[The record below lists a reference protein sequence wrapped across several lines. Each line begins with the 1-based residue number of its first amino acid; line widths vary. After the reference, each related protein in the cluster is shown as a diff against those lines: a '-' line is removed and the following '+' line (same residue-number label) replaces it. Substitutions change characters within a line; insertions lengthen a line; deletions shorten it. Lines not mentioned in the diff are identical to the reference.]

1 MYTGFTDG
9 VTGFTETVTGFT
21 DPDKLSYDRSGPPQ
35 TSGNDVLS
43 LDIDTAG
50 LQLSNPSGVLKN
62 IKNSWRNLSLK
73 NIKKHIFDFSIF
85 RKI

>member
-1 MYTGFTDG
+1 MYTNPLVFWRDLQIVYTGFTDG
-9 VTGFTETVTGFT
+9 VTGFTETATGFT

-50 LQLSNPSGVLKN
+50 L
-62 IKNSWRNLSLK
+62 
-73 NIKKHIFDFSIF
+73 
-85 RKI
+85 